1 MRLLITVFTIGTARG
16 HQGPWVDLEYALRDV
31 VRTGQDVYV
40 VSGPSYEWYFA
51 TLPEADE
58 SHSIPSGYFKV
69 VITDVNS

>member
-1 MRLLITVFTIGTARG
+1 M
-16 HQGPWVDLEYALRDV
+16 DLENAVRDV
-31 VRTGQDVYV
+31 VRTGQDGYV
-40 VSGPSYEWYFA
+40 VSGPLYESYFA